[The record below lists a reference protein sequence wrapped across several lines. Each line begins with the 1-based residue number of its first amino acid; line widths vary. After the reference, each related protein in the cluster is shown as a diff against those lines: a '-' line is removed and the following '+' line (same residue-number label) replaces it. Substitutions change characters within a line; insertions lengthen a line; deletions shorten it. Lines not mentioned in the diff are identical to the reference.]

1 MESFRESKWRDSPMA
16 ALIAMRLTHHLEVV
30 SFRISR
36 TADSKAVLPQWVVV
50 FPFNY
55 SCRLL
60 LLPFKLKYFK
70 NFNGYT
76 FQKVFL
82 CKQIK
87 RKKGSLEVLL
97 KINRRR
103 LYAILGCSFLS
114 YIYIFCYVC
123 LIYIYMGC
131 GCVFLSLLYY
141 CYYYFFKL
149 SSSKL
154 YNSPGSFQKKIKMIH
169 KVFI

>member
-1 MESFRESKWRDSPMA
+1 
-16 ALIAMRLTHHLEVV
+16 MRLTHHLEVV

-123 LIYIYMGC
+123 LIYIYIWGVGVC
-131 GCVFLSLLYY
+131 FFHY
-141 CYYYFFKL
+141 CIIVIIIF
-149 SSSKL
+149 SSCRQVSL